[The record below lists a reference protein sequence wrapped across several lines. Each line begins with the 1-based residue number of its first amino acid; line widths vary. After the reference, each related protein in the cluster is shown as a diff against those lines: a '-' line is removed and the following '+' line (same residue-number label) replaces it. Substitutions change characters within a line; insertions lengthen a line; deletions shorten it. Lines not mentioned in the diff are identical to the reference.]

1 MSTYKWRYFIKTLE
15 NDILSITCKLFDS
28 LKQGYAYLL
37 GMSFISCE
45 NRHIKNPENMMT
57 IDLEMSK
64 SSSSEKILIAYS
76 WWYQVILVLH
86 VILNVSNLLLCV
98 SY

>member
-1 MSTYKWRYFIKTLE
+1 MSTYKWRYYIKTLE
-15 NDILSITCKLFDS
+15 NDILLITCELFDS

-45 NRHIKNPENMMT
+45 NRHIKNPGKPVNMMT

-76 WWYQVILVLH
+76 
-86 VILNVSNLLLCV
+86 
-98 SY
+98 